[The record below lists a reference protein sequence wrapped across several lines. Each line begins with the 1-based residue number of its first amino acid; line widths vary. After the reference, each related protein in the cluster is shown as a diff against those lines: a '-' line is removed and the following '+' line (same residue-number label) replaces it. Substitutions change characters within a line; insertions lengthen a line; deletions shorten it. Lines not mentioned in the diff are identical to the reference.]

1 MFAELTLTSMVLTI
15 FVLIALF
22 IIVKNFRMPKNF
34 YENQKLRSNIRKN
47 IIISNMEDESND
59 DKNGEPQT

>member
-22 IIVKNFRMPKNF
+22 IIVKNFRMPENF

-47 IIISNMEDESND
+47 IIISNMEDEGSD
-59 DKNGEPQT
+59 EKSGKPQT